1 MSLLVSPLKTFAGL
15 DVVAKFKSLFTPR
28 SKRRRNTAAS
38 ARFRMKKK
46 EREQA
51 LERHAK
57 DLEDRLNK
65 MERDMDGLRKGE
77 SRVFPQQ
84 SSP

>member
-1 MSLLVSPLKTFAGL
+1 
-15 DVVAKFKSLFTPR
+15 
-28 SKRRRNTAAS
+28 
-38 ARFRMKKK
+38 MKKK

-77 SRVFPQQ
+77 SGFFPQQ
-84 SSP
+84 SSPWLTFGLHRWTPQRTAG

>member
-1 MSLLVSPLKTFAGL
+1 
-15 DVVAKFKSLFTPR
+15 
-28 SKRRRNTAAS
+28 
-38 ARFRMKKK
+38 MKKK

-77 SRVFPQQ
+77 FGFFPQGGYDN
-84 SSP
+84 

>member
-1 MSLLVSPLKTFAGL
+1 
-15 DVVAKFKSLFTPR
+15 
-28 SKRRRNTAAS
+28 
-38 ARFRMKKK
+38 MKKK

-57 DLEDRLNK
+57 ELEDRLNR

-77 SRVFPQQ
+77 SRSNGNGLMSTPSLSGGPRADSILHYDVFSTTTQRMAG
-84 SSP
+84 

>member
-1 MSLLVSPLKTFAGL
+1 
-15 DVVAKFKSLFTPR
+15 
-28 SKRRRNTAAS
+28 
-38 ARFRMKKK
+38 MKKK